1 MAILTFAGA
10 FDGVPFS
17 MRTTLK
23 RGIGRGANGNGHG
36 VLPPGALSP
45 VTLYRQPP
53 PPHRPVAAQIG
64 RFFLWLGVTVA
75 VVVCGLVGGFY
86 LWIHE
91 SAAAL
96 RPHTAAGKAAEA
108 RLDPPK
114 SAATALVI
122 GYDHRAG
129 DGNSPSR
136 SDTMMLIRA
145 DPVTNTISLLSFP
158 RDLVVPIYCPGKN
171 GTTTGYGTG
180 RINSAYAFCGPS
192 GSLETVRHLTGLPIN
207 YLIRVNFLGF
217 IGVVNKLGGVWM
229 DIDRR
234 YYNKNVG
241 TIATDYAN
249 IDLQPGYQQ
258 LTGKQ
263 ALDFVRFRHTDSDL
277 YRLARQQQFVS
288 GMRQQVAHSFGP
300 TSVPGIVNTITKH
313 QYVEVARGG
322 RELNLSDIYKYASFA
337 YHLPHGHVFQVKIP
351 DVLCGNECS
360 ASSSSIQDAVQQFL
374 NPDVQASTTATEV
387 ALGRKISKRKR
398 TIPARQVTLT
408 VLNGNGV
415 AGSASNAS
423 YLLGQ
428 KGYMTLSPP
437 GGQPANAPT
446 WNYFHSKVYFD
457 PARPGIGKLAAQQ
470 VARLVGSAD
479 VEAMPLNIK
488 PLSNGALLAV
498 VVGSTFHNQLAPVV
512 EPQTPTR
519 QAPNIRRDPGATRSQ
534 VFAVRKRLPFTL
546 EYPTLLERSSN
557 LDNGYG
563 ETPLRIYPL
572 AGTPTLRLTFRT
584 GSNEYWGIQETR
596 WGTAPALSDRSLTQ
610 RVGGRQFDLYYSG
623 SNLHMVVLRDNGA
636 TYWVVNTLLNSLS
649 NETMLAIARGLRPL
663 PR

>member
-1 MAILTFAGA
+1 
-10 FDGVPFS
+10 

-23 RGIGRGANGNGHG
+23 KGIGQGAGLNGNGHF
-36 VLPPGALSP
+36 PPGALSP

-53 PPHRPVAAQIG
+53 PPQRSFAAQVG
-64 RFFLWLGVTVA
+64 RFFAWLAVTVL
-75 VVVCGLVGGFY
+75 VLVCGLVGGFY

-96 RPHTAAGKAAEA
+96 RPHSQEAKAAQA
-108 RLDPPK
+108 RLDDPK
-114 SAATALVI
+114 GAAIAMVI

-145 DPVTNTISLLSFP
+145 DPVTKTISLLSFP
-158 RDLVVPIYCPGKN
+158 RDLVVPIWCPGRN
-171 GTTTGYGTG
+171 GGAAVPSGSG
-180 RINSAYAFCGPS
+180 RINSAYAFCGLS

-207 YLIRVNFLGF
+207 YLISVNFLGF
-217 IGVVNKLGGVWM
+217 IGVVNKLGGVWV

-234 YYNKNVG
+234 YYNKNTG
-241 TIATDYAN
+241 SIETNYAN
-249 IDLQPGYQQ
+249 IDLQPGYQH
-258 LTGKQ
+258 LTGKK

-277 YRLARQQQFVS
+277 FRLARQQLFVS
-288 GMRQQVAHSFGP
+288 AMRQQVANSFGP
-300 TSVPGIVNTITKH
+300 TSIPGVVNEITHH

-322 RELNLSDIYKYASFA
+322 RELDLRDIYKYANFA
-337 YHLPHGHVFQVKIP
+337 YQLPHGHVYQVKIQG
-351 DVLCGNECS
+351 VTGYNELS
-360 ASSSSIQDAVQQFL
+360 ASQSSIDQAVQQFM
-374 NPDVQASTTATEV
+374 NPDVGSATTATEV
-387 ALGRKISKRKR
+387 ALGRKIRKRKR
-398 TIPARQVTLT
+398 TIPPKQVTLT

-415 AGSASNAS
+415 PGSASNAS

-428 KGYMTLSPP
+428 KGYSTVTPP
-437 GGQPANAPT
+437 SGQPANAPN

-457 PARPGIGKLAAQQ
+457 PSRPKDGKVAAQQ

-479 VEAMPLNIK
+479 VEPL
-488 PLSNGALLAV
+488 PLKLKQSSNNALLTV
-498 VVGSTFHNQLAPVV
+498 VVGSTFHGRLAPVV
-512 EPQTPTR
+512 IPQAPTR
-519 QAPNIRRDPGATRSQ
+519 QPPNVRRDPAATRSQ
-534 VFAVRKRLPFTL
+534 LFGVRKRLPFTL
-546 EYPTLLERSSN
+546 EYPTWLERSSS

-572 AGTPTLRLTFRT
+572 NGEPALRLTFRT
-584 GSNEYWGIQETR
+584 GSNEYWGIQETK
-596 WGTAPALSDRSLTQ
+596 WADAPVLADKSLTQ
-610 RVGGRQFDLYYSG
+610 RVGGREFDLYYSG
-623 SNLHMVVLRDNGA
+623 SSLHMVVLRDNGA

>member
-1 MAILTFAGA
+1 
-10 FDGVPFS
+10 

-23 RGIGRGANGNGHG
+23 RGIGRGSVNGNGHG

-53 PPHRPVAAQIG
+53 PPRRSFAAQVG
-64 RFFLWLGVTVA
+64 RFFLWLGVTAA
-75 VVVCGLVGGFY
+75 VVLCGLVGGFY

-108 RLDPPK
+108 RLSPPK
-114 SAATALVI
+114 SAAIALVI

-145 DPVTNTISLLSFP
+145 DPASNTISLLSFP
-158 RDLVVPIYCPGKN
+158 RDLVVPIYCAGKN
-171 GTTTGYGTG
+171 GSTVGYGSG

-234 YYNKNVG
+234 YYNRNVG
-241 TIATDYAN
+241 TLATDYAN
-249 IDLQPGYQQ
+249 IDLQPGYQH

-277 YRLARQQQFVS
+277 YRLARQQLFVQA
-288 GMRQQVAHSFGP
+288 MRQQAAHSFGA
-300 TSVPGIVNTITKH
+300 TSIPGIVNTITQH

-322 RELNLSDIYKYASFA
+322 RELNLSDIYKYANFA
-337 YHLPHGHVFQVKIP
+337 YKLPHGHVFQVKIP
-351 DVLCGNECS
+351 DVQCGNECS
-360 ASSSSIQDAVQQFL
+360 ASNSSIQDAVQQFL

-387 ALGRKISKRKR
+387 ALGRKLTKSQR
-398 TIPARQVTLT
+398 TIPPKQVTLT

-423 YLLGQ
+423 YLLAR
-428 KGYMTLSPP
+428 KGYVTVTPP
-437 GGQPANAPT
+437 NGTPANAPT

-457 PARPGIGKLAAQQ
+457 PSRAKTGKLAAQE

-479 VEAMPLNIK
+479 VEPMPPKIE

-498 VVGSTFHNQLAPVV
+498 IVGSTFHGQLTPVAV
-512 EPQTPTR
+512 P
-519 QAPNIRRDPGATRSQ
+519 QAPTHRPPHVRSDPAETRS
-534 VFAVRKRLPFTL
+534 VLLGLRKRLPFQL
-546 EYPTLLERSSN
+546 QYPTLLERNST

-563 ETPLRIYPL
+563 ETPWRIYPL
-572 AGTPTLRLTFRT
+572 AGQPTLRLTFKT
-584 GSNEYWGIQETR
+584 GIIGDYWGIQETR
-596 WGTAPALSDRSLTQ
+596 WGTAPALADKSRT
-610 RVGGRQFDLYYSG
+610 VYMGRRPFDLYYSG
-623 SNLHMVVLRDNGA
+623 SDLHMVVLRTGGA

>member
-1 MAILTFAGA
+1 
-10 FDGVPFS
+10 

-23 RGIGRGANGNGHG
+23 RGIGRGAVNGNGHG

-53 PPHRPVAAQIG
+53 PPRRSFAAQVG
-64 RFFLWLGVTVA
+64 RFFVWLGAILT

-91 SAAAL
+91 SAVAL

-145 DPVTNTISLLSFP
+145 DPGTGTISLLSFP
-158 RDLVVPIYCPGKN
+158 RDLVVPIYCPGKG
-171 GTTTGYGTG
+171 GTTLGEGTG

-192 GSLETVRHLTGLPIN
+192 GSLETVRHITGLPIN
-207 YLIRVNFLGF
+207 YLISVNFLGF

-229 DIDRR
+229 DVDRR

-241 TIATDYAN
+241 TINTDYAN
-249 IDLQPGYQQ
+249 IDLQPGYQHM
-258 LTGKQ
+258 TGKQ

-288 GMRQQVAHSFGP
+288 AMRQQVAHSFGP
-300 TSVPGIVNTITKH
+300 TSIPGIVNTITQH

-322 RELNLSDIYKYASFA
+322 RELNLSDIYKYATFA
-337 YHLPHGHVFQVKIP
+337 YGLPHGHVFQVKIP
-351 DVLCGNECS
+351 DVQCQNECE
-360 ASSSSIQDAVQQFL
+360 ASNSSIQSAVQQFL

-387 ALGRKISKRKR
+387 ALGRKLTKQKR
-398 TIPARQVTLT
+398 TIPPKQVTLT

-428 KGYMTLSPP
+428 KGYVALSPP

-457 PARPGIGKLAAQQ
+457 PTRPGTGKLAAQQ

-479 VEAMPLNIK
+479 VEPMPQNIK
-488 PLSNGALLAV
+488 TPLSNG
-498 VVGSTFHNQLAPVV
+498 
-512 EPQTPTR
+512 
-519 QAPNIRRDPGATRSQ
+519 
-534 VFAVRKRLPFTL
+534 
-546 EYPTLLERSSN
+546 
-557 LDNGYG
+557 
-563 ETPLRIYPL
+563 
-572 AGTPTLRLTFRT
+572 
-584 GSNEYWGIQETR
+584 
-596 WGTAPALSDRSLTQ
+596 
-610 RVGGRQFDLYYSG
+610 
-623 SNLHMVVLRDNGA
+623 
-636 TYWVVNTLLNSLS
+636 
-649 NETMLAIARGLRPL
+649 
-663 PR
+663 